1 MTDWLARVNQD
12 LIAAMKSHET
22 VRVSVLR
29 MVKSDLN
36 KVKIEKG
43 DLSEQDAL
51 SVLKRAVSQ
60 RRDSIEAYR
69 KAGREDL
76 AATEAAEI
84 AVLDAYMPKELT
96 DEELVSLVDE
106 AVRETGA
113 TSPRDMGKVM
123 KAVIAKAAGAA
134 DGKRIKEQ
142 VEKALARL

>member
-51 SVLKRAVSQ
+51 SVLKRAVNQ
-60 RRDSIEAYR
+60 RKDSIEAYR

-76 AATEAAEI
+76 AANEAAEI
-84 AVLDAYMPKELT
+84 AVLDVYMPKELSD
-96 DEELVSLVDE
+96 DELAALVDE

-113 TSPRDMGKVM
+113 TSARDMGKVM
-123 KAVIAKAAGAA
+123 KATIAKAAGAA